1 MNKLS
6 LPRLVG
12 ETHQGVRMVVRLFKP
27 CGTAPVRVRNDV
39 VAVLHTTA
47 VIVLG

>member
-6 LPRLVG
+6 RSRLVG
-12 ETHQGVRMVVRLFKP
+12 ETPQSGLRVVHP
-27 CGTAPVRVRNDV
+27 SEGCGTAAQSVRNDV

-47 VIVLG
+47 VNVFG